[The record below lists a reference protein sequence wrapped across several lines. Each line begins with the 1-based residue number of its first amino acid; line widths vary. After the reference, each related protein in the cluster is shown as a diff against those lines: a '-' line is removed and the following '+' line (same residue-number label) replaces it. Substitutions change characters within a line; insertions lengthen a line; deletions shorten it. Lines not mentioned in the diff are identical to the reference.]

1 MILGDCFVS
10 VSSVSLFF
18 NTIMPTVY
26 VNNHTID
33 VGADEKINCVQAAQR
48 VGVEIPH
55 YCWHP
60 ALSVVASCR
69 MCLVE
74 IGQKKPDGSVAIQ
87 PKLIPGCQTPVTDG
101 MVIVTDSDKVKA
113 AQKAT
118 LEYLLLNHPLDCPT
132 CDQAGECLLQ
142 DYSYRYGR
150 GYSRLQEPK
159 KLRPDKDYIGDQIT
173 LFTDRCI
180 MCSRCVRFTREIS
193 GTAELQ
199 VINRGASSEIDIFPG
214 QPCNNKLA
222 GNVVDICPVGA
233 LCSKDFLYKQR
244 VWWLQSANSVCPNC
258 STGCSIAV
266 DQSDDRVYRLRP
278 RPNPQAQG
286 HFMCDEGRF
295 GWKYVHRDER
305 LRLPEQ
311 RRRDGTVVSRD
322 WDVILPAV
330 QAAVTAA
337 GRQAGKGIAAVLSP
351 WMTLEEAYLLVSWL
365 KSLTGKLSLAM
376 APARVVGEDDKYPK
390 DVHGRPM
397 EPVRFTIRAE
407 KCPNR
412 RGVEAI
418 LRHFAGDIL
427 PMGDVLGRAAAG
439 DFSAMYLVGGDPLG
453 WITDQQAAATEYL
466 ETLVVQD
473 ILPSPA
479 SRLATFVLPGGS
491 FAERDGTFVNHA
503 GLAQEI
509 RRSIRGP
516 GESRPDNRI
525 LWDLAGRRGLFNA
538 AALRREMGEAIEAL
552 RPLANGQLGE
562 HGVRL
567 SL

>member
-1 MILGDCFVS
+1 
-10 VSSVSLFF
+10 
-18 NTIMPTVY
+18 MPTVY
-26 VNNHTID
+26 VNNLP
-33 VGADEKINCVQAAQR
+33 VEVAAGEQVNCVQAAQR

-74 IGQKKPDGSVAIQ
+74 IGQKKPDGSVAMQ

-101 MVIVTDSDKVKA
+101 MVIVSDSEKVKA

-150 GYSRLQEPK
+150 GYSRLAEPK
-159 KLRPDKDYIGDQIT
+159 QLRPDKNYIGDQIT

-199 VINRGASSEIDIFPG
+199 VINRGSHAEIDVFPG
-214 QPCNNKLA
+214 RSCNNKLG
-222 GNVVDICPVGA
+222 GNVVDLCPVGA

-244 VWWLQSANSVCPNC
+244 VWWLKSGKSVCPLC
-258 STGCSIAV
+258 STGCSIVV
-266 DQSDDRVYRLRP
+266 DECDDRVYRLRP
-278 RPNPQAQG
+278 RTNPQAQG

-295 GWKYVHRDER
+295 GWKYLHSDRR
-305 LRLPEQ
+305 LTLPEQ
-311 RRRDGTVVSRD
+311 RRGDAVVSRD
-322 WDVILPAV
+322 WDVVLPAV
-330 QAAVTAA
+330 QAALLAA
-337 GRQAGKGIAAVLSP
+337 VRQDGKTVAAVLSP
-351 WMTLEEAYLLVSWL
+351 WMTLEEAYLLVTYFS
-365 KSLTGKLSLAM
+365 SLTKNLSLAIG
-376 APARVVGEDDKYPK
+376 PVRTVGEDDKYPK
-390 DVHGRPM
+390 DVHGRPA
-397 EPVRFTIRAE
+397 EPVKFTIRAE

-418 LRHFAGDIL
+418 LRHFTGEVV

-439 DFSAMYLVGGDPLG
+439 DFAAVYLVGGDPEG
-453 WITDQQAAATEYL
+453 WITEPQAAAL
-466 ETLVVQD
+466 AHVETVVVQD
-473 ILPSPA
+473 IFPSPA
-479 SRLATFVLPGGS
+479 SRRATFVLPGGS

-509 RRSIRGP
+509 RRAVRGP
-516 GESRPDNRI
+516 GEARPDGRI
-525 LWDLAGRRGLFNA
+525 LWDLAGRRGLLNVA
-538 AALRREMGEAIEAL
+538 LLRREMGETMEAL
-552 RPLANGQLGE
+552 RPLASGQLGE
-562 HGVRL
+562 YGVRVPV
-567 SL
+567 

>member
-1 MILGDCFVS
+1 
-10 VSSVSLFF
+10 
-18 NTIMPTVY
+18 MPTVY
-26 VNNHTID
+26 VNNQTID

-142 DYSYRYGR
+142 DYSFRYGR

-305 LRLPEQ
+305 LTLPEQ
-311 RRRDGTVVSRD
+311 RHNSKVVSRD
-322 WDVILPAV
+322 WEQILPAV
-330 QAAVTAA
+330 RTALVAAS
-337 GRQAGKGIAAVLSP
+337 RDEKRGIAAVLSP
-351 WMTLEEAYLLVSWL
+351 WMTLEEAYLLASFL
-365 KSLTGKLSLAM
+365 KSLSPKVSLAL
-376 APARVVGEDDKYPK
+376 APVRVLGEDDKYPK

-427 PMGDVLGRAAAG
+427 PMGDVLGRAASG
-439 DFSAMYLVGGDPLG
+439 DFSTMYLVGGDPLG
-453 WITDQQAAATEYL
+453 WITDQQAAAMEYL

-479 SRLATFVLPGGS
+479 SRLATFLLPGGS

-516 GESRPDNRI
+516 GEARPDGRI

-538 AALRREMGEAIEAL
+538 ALLRREMGEAIESL
-552 RPLANGQLGE
+552 RPLTIGQLGE
-562 HGVRL
+562 YGVRL